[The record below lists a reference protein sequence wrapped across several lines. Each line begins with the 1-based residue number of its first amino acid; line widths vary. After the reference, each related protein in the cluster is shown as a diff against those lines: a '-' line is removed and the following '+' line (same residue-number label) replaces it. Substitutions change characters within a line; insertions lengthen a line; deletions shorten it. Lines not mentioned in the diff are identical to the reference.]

1 MKYLQKSPLCV
12 LPCQAVHCVHADIYW
27 LSSKAP
33 ECCSQ
38 SFPLA
43 LPSQE
48 IHFGTG
54 APALISLQPP
64 EPVLPLTLTLL
75 PAYNFLLQLLSVTQ

>member
-1 MKYLQKSPLCV
+1 M
-12 LPCQAVHCVHADIYW
+12 LPWQAVHSVHADIYW
-27 LSSKAP
+27 LPSKAP
-33 ECCSQ
+33 ERCSQ
-38 SFPLA
+38 A

-64 EPVLPLTLTLL
+64 EPALPLTLTLL